1 MLMYWLLLAYPAVM
15 ALAYPARTEQTR
27 QSAGQVLALAG
38 FVLFYTLMAGMRWD
52 VGGDWG
58 NYEEIYDDIAL
69 SSLSYAMGVTDP
81 LYGLVNWVSAQFD
94 LDIYF
99 VNGVCAFLLVLG
111 VAQVVGRFRDPWL
124 AVLMAVPYLLIVVG
138 LGYIRQG
145 AAIGLLLMAIA
156 AFDRGKLIRTGVFL
170 LMAIGFHATAIMV
183 IPLFGY
189 SLGTRYRLFAV
200 VVGLATIYAYFAI
213 VVPALDRFN
222 AGYID
227 QELEST
233 GALTR
238 LLMSFIPSLLLLLRW
253 RHIGGSSRLRPVWIS
268 VAIANVLL
276 LLLLF
281 VSPSS
286 TAVDRAGLYF
296 SIAQLLVFGEF
307 RNLLPTPE
315 RMTAFVR
322 VLLIGVASAVQVVWL
337 VYATNAEFWVPYKT
351 LFEAI

>member
-1 MLMYWLLLAYPAVM
+1 MLIYWLLLLYPAIM
-15 ALAYPARTEQTR
+15 ALAYPARAEHSVR
-27 QSAGQVLALAG
+27 GAGQIFALAG
-38 FVLFYTLMAGMRWD
+38 FVLFYTLLAGLRWD

-58 NYEEIYDDIAL
+58 NYEEIYYDISLDDLDNAL
-69 SSLSYAMGVTDP
+69 SVTDP
-81 LYGLVNWVSAQFD
+81 LYGLVNWFSAQFD
-94 LDIYF
+94 MGMYF
-99 VNGVCAFLLVLG
+99 VNGVCGFLLVFG
-111 VAQVVGRFRDPWL
+111 VARIVGRFRDPWL
-124 AVLMAVPYLLIVVG
+124 AMLMAVPYLLIVVG

-156 AFDRGKLIRTGVFL
+156 AFDSGKLVRTAVYL
-170 LMAIGFHATAIMV
+170 MMAIGFHSTAIMV

-189 SLGTRYRLFAV
+189 SLGTRYRLFAI

-213 VVPALDRFN
+213 VVPALDKFN
-222 AGYID
+222 TGYIE

-253 RHIGGSSRLRPVWIS
+253 RHFGGSPRLRPIWIS

-276 LLLLF
+276 FLLLA

-296 SIAQLLVFGEF
+296 SIAQLAVFGEF
-307 RNLLPTPE
+307 RNLVPFAE
-315 RMTAFVR
+315 RMTGMVR
-322 VLLIGVASAVQVVWL
+322 IMLIGVVSLVQVVWL
-337 VYATNAEFWVPYKT
+337 VYATNSIDWVPYKT
-351 LFEAI
+351 LFDAP